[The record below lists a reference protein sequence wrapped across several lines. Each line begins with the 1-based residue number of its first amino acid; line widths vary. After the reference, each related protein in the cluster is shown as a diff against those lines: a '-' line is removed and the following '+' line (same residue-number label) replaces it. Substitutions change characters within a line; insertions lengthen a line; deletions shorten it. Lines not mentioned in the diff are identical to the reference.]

1 MFSIESIIIPPS
13 IFSPNRND
21 QIIDNQIGIPDFGP
35 ELEPCEKK
43 LLYLAIQE
51 IKGQT
56 ISSDDRI
63 LIDTSTFV
71 KAFGGDHQ
79 SAYNE
84 LTLACSKLFEREFVF
99 RSGYDLDSSTLFRSR
114 WVWQVAENKNE
125 QYVFICFAISFIPIL
140 KKIEDMIFCVDS
152 N

>member
-1 MFSIESIIIPPS
+1 MLSIESIVIPPS
-13 IFSPNRND
+13 IFNNNTD
-21 QIIDNQIGIPDFGP
+21 EQIFGDLVGVPDFGP
-35 ELEPCEKK
+35 ELELCEKK

-51 IKGQT
+51 IKGQV
-56 ISSDDRI
+56 ISTDDRI
-63 LIDTSTFV
+63 FIDASTFV

-84 LTLACSKLFEREFVF
+84 LTLACSKLFEREFVY
-99 RSGYDLDSSTLFRSR
+99 RSGYNLDSSTLFRSR

-140 KKIEDMIFCVDS
+140 KKIEDMIFCVNS